1 MDTFRAACAH
11 FLIAFSLLFLA
22 TPSPAAPK
30 STAPERIK
38 AVMIGDRVV
47 DIAFNLGV
55 LPEAMSVRASLWPMA
70 DKLKTVSQPM
80 GCPKCVTTAR
90 KNSVPDTLKN
100 RGISRVIIE
109 KNDTYCLFAPD
120 VKPENVVPL
129 LANSGADIEY
139 VDFSS
144 GVESAIRQTAK
155 LLDRKAL
162 GEEVAAHYAKEL
174 ASVRAELPESARGKT
189 VVIINGT
196 YQPDTGKS
204 LLRVEAPDF
213 YADRFL
219 LGPLGC
225 VNAGSVFQEH
235 GTLSNGHYPVRKI
248 KGKADLSP
256 LLKADPDIIVMTG
269 DALGVQQ
276 ALNREIENNPEFR
289 KLKAIRNLNIRSLP
303 LYIDS
308 SIIEYPQILRKWAV
322 AMGQ

>member
-1 MDTFRAACAH
+1 MLTFRTVLAH
-11 FLIAFSLLFLA
+11 LCIIPGLLLA
-22 TPSPAAPK
+22 TTAFAAPK

-70 DKLKTVSQPM
+70 DKFKTVSQPI
-80 GCPKCVTTAR
+80 GCPKCITTAR

-100 RGISRVIIE
+100 RGISSVIIE
-109 KNDTYCLFAPD
+109 KNETYCLFAPG

-129 LANSGADIEY
+129 LSDSGADIKY
-139 VDFSS
+139 IDFSA

-155 LLDRKAL
+155 LLDREAR
-162 GEEVAAHYAKEL
+162 GEELATHYAKEL
-174 ASVRAELPESARGKT
+174 AAVRADLPKSTRGKT

-204 LLRVEAPDF
+204 LLRVEAPGF

-219 LGPLGC
+219 LGPMGC
-225 VNAGSVFQEH
+225 VNAGSAFQEH
-235 GTLSNGHYPVRKI
+235 GTVSNGHYPVRKI

-256 LLKADPDIIVMTG
+256 LLKANPDMIVMTG

-289 KLKAIRNLNIRSLP
+289 NLKAIQNLKICSLP

-308 SIIEYPQILRKWAV
+308 SIIEYPTILRKWAV
-322 AMGQ
+322 ALGQ